1 MIKIGLVEDDFACAE
16 RIRNFAERYQ
26 TETGEEV
33 TLLVYQKPTRKSKFG
48 GLPWNPYPE
57 VIVREK
63 AYEPRCFIGVHMLNV
78 WRREEDSNLRTS
90 HPRHTISN
98 RAP

>member
-33 TLLVYQKPTRKSKFG
+33 TLLVYHKPT
-48 GLPWNPYPE
+48 
-57 VIVREK
+57 EK
-63 AYEPRCFIGVHMLNV
+63 VNS
-78 WRREEDSNLRTS
+78 EDYLGIRI
-90 HPRHTISN
+90 PK
-98 RAP
+98 

>member
-33 TLLVYQKPTRKSKFG
+33 TLLVYQKPTEKVNSEE
-48 GLPWNPYPE
+48 LSHNTYSE
-57 VIVREK
+57 AIVREK
-63 AYEPRCFIGVHMLNV
+63 AYEPRCFIGVRMLNV